1 MLRSS
6 LLSTVSTVRW
16 SESGLADPDAVSAI
30 SGLTSIA
37 ASNYT
42 RAYQDSLWQTIVA
55 VSLRLQRAIERHR

>member
-6 LLSTVSTVRW
+6 LLSTVSTGRS
-16 SESGLADPDAVSAI
+16 SESGLADPDVVSVT

-42 RAYQDSLWQTIVA
+42 RAPQNSLWQARVA
-55 VSLRLQRAIERHR
+55 VSLRLWRANEQHN